1 MACRY
6 CYWSSKARIKPV
18 KLSFEQIKRGLDI
31 YLKSRGGG
39 IEKISI
45 GGGEPLL
52 DFPLLK
58 KVVKYVRQ
66 VIGRKVEIELFTN
79 GTLMTRSN
87 IDLLLSHGIKIIV
100 SIDGSKSS

>member
-1 MACRY
+1 MKRIKSSIQTSIPAEFDICLSNICNMACRY

-66 VIGRKVEIELFTN
+66 VIGRKVIQA
-79 GTLMTRSN
+79 
-87 IDLLLSHGIKIIV
+87 LLA
-100 SIDGSKSS
+100 